1 MAIKLNYDAF
11 ALQTDLDKLSSR
23 GNYEENGIHTD
34 KCNVI
39 SSVARN
45 LKKKPI
51 TFKYPLNNHSLE
63 HVTTSKTSGVNH
75 QLKP

>member
-1 MAIKLNYDAF
+1 MHLHYKQILTNCHHGETTWKMAF
-11 ALQTDLDKLSSR
+11 
-23 GNYEENGIHTD
+23 HTD
-34 KCNVI
+34 TCNVI

-45 LKKKPI
+45 LKKKKPI

-63 HVTTSKTSGVNH
+63 HVTTSKISGVNH